1 MSMPIG
7 ERWDIA
13 GSAYVSGDFA
23 KAKAL
28 FDELINESPHS
39 LYGIG
44 ARYLRARGFEDGIFS
59 AEPDLQKAYDDFALV
74 REHADEYGSDGTLG
88 CARVLFEM
96 DRISNRDDII
106 SLCSEAI
113 AQDSNVKAM
122 MLLGNVYQDVLKDGK
137 SARRWYLNAF
147 WRGLPWGMRF
157 FARSHANDGNVVRAA
172 LAHAVATVASPFLV
186 LRYGVRWPLK

>member
-1 MSMPIG
+1 MLTSID
-7 ERWDIA
+7 ERLDIA
-13 GSAYVSGDFA
+13 SSAYVSGDFA

-28 FDELINESPHS
+28 LDELINESPHS
-39 LYGIG
+39 PCGIG
-44 ARYLRARGFEDGIFS
+44 ARYLRARGFEDGVFS
-59 AEPDLQKAYDDFALV
+59 AEPDLQKAYDDFAVV
-74 REHADEYGSDGTLG
+74 RGHADQYGSDGTLG

-96 DRISNRDDII
+96 DGISNRDDII
-106 SLCSEAI
+106 SLCAEAI

-147 WRGLPWGMRF
+147 RRGLPWGMRF
-157 FARSHANDGNVVRAA
+157 FARSHASDGNAVRAA

-186 LRYGVRWPLK
+186 LRNGVRSPFK